1 MAPFAFSQVSSAD
14 FIEMGRHLG
23 QLQRELH
30 GVRNREEERDRRTEL
45 SLEAIEALI
54 GAREEDSDRR
64 FQEQAQEN
72 ADRISKVRFRWSS
85 PVQTARHSATYV
97 IPLDGGANMRI
108 YKFEPLHL
116 SRLFRKTDLLPATR
130 GALKG
135 WNNLVFRVLIG
146 MRTNVPARVSHC
158 LNRSIPVRKLK
169 CASICPEM

>member
-30 GVRNREEERDRRTEL
+30 SVRNREEERDRRTEL

-72 ADRISKVRFRWSS
+72 ADRISKVRCGRFRGYKL
-85 PVQTARHSATYV
+85 QGCKFTY
-97 IPLDGGANMRI
+97 I
-108 YKFEPLHL
+108 YL
-116 SRLFRKTDLLPATR
+116 
-130 GALKG
+130 
-135 WNNLVFRVLIG
+135 N
-146 MRTNVPARVSHC
+146 HC
-158 LNRSIPVRKLK
+158 T
-169 CASICPEM
+169 